1 MRKPRIPYFVCLGV
15 ILLLL
20 GIWASFDEP
29 YTTLDGITDKETIKK
44 ISNCEK
50 SKFGS
55 NYENIILTGNYDI
68 DWSNCDLSNVVL
80 RYTQL
85 NNANVVFSQTSFNSW
100 MAAGAFIPH
109 HIERLTLLYTAI
121 LMLKWSMTPG
131 HPGFLILLNL
141 LNRKF
146 LCKQL
151 RIALSVSTGS

>member
-85 NNANVVFSQTSFNSW
+85 NNANLNGVNLS
-100 MAAGAFIPH
+100 GAD
-109 HIERLTLLYTAI
+109 LTGAE
-121 LMLKWSMTPG
+121 
-131 HPGFLILLNL
+131 LIGAELIGAEL
-141 LNRKF
+141 F
-146 LCKQL
+146 G
-151 RIALSVSTGS
+151 VS